1 MGNNSQWGNKINETN
16 YLYKQK
22 KKKKNQNLGIDK
34 KYTRSVG
41 KTVLNPTEGH
51 KKIVKQEDMNVW
63 LK

>member
-1 MGNNSQWGNKINETN
+1 M
-16 YLYKQK
+16 KQIIYTSK
-22 KKKKNQNLGIDK
+22 KKKTQNLGINK
-34 KYTRSVG
+34 KYTQSVG

>member
-1 MGNNSQWGNKINETN
+1 M
-16 YLYKQK
+16 KQIIYTSK

-63 LK
+63 LKQHDSKVA

>member
-1 MGNNSQWGNKINETN
+1 MGNNSQWDNKINETN

-22 KKKKNQNLGIDK
+22 KKKKNLGINM

-41 KTVLNPTEGH
+41 KTVLNPTKGH
-51 KKIVKQEDMNVW
+51 KKVVKQKDMNVW